1 MNFQH
6 IPHLALLVNATL
18 WGISWIPYKALEDLG
33 LSILLAT
40 GLAYG
45 LLCLAAAAMVWP
57 SVKGFMGRH
66 PLWPMALAYGLT
78 NTCFNWAL
86 ATGEVVRV
94 VLLFFLMP
102 LWSALFARAML
113 GMALGPAGWAR
124 IALALLGLATMLA
137 LPAVLAGE
145 NILAS
150 LGFAD
155 LLAVLGGMAFGLGN
169 VLLRR
174 AAAATAAERVFG
186 MFIGSV
192 LSPIVLLMLVA
203 PGLAIFAPDVPL
215 PSALAV
221 DRLGEA
227 MQSPTAWAI
236 VLGLTAGLAVANL
249 CLQFG
254 ASRLAPPVASVF
266 MLFEVLVA
274 TASSALLLGRT
285 LTPLEWLGGA
295 MILAAAVWASREG
308 DHT

>member
-1 MNFQH
+1 MRH
-6 IPHLALLVNATL
+6 LPHLALVVNATL
-18 WGISWIPYKALEDLG
+18 WGLSWIPYKALEDLG

-45 LLCLAAAAMVWP
+45 LLCLGAAALVWP
-57 SVKGFMGRH
+57 TVKSFAGRH
-66 PLWPMALAYGLT
+66 PLWPMAIAYGLT

-102 LWSALFARAML
+102 IWSALFARALL
-113 GMALGPAGWAR
+113 GASIGAAGWMR
-124 IALALLGLATMLA
+124 IGLALLGLAIMVVAPA
-137 LPAVLAGE
+137 LFAGQKPW
-145 NILAS
+145 AG

-169 VLLRR
+169 VLLRQ
-174 AAAATAAERVFG
+174 AASASAAERVFG

-192 LSPIVLLMLVA
+192 LSPAVLLLVVA
-203 PGLAIFAPDVPL
+203 PGLVLFAPGVPM

-221 DRLGEA
+221 DRLAEA
-227 MQSPTAWAI
+227 LTNPGVWAI
-236 VLGLTAGLAVANL
+236 VAGLTAGLAVANL

-254 ASRLAPPVASVF
+254 ASRLAPQVAAVF

-285 LTPLEWLGGA
+285 LSPMEWVGGL
-295 MILAAAVWASREG
+295 MILAAAVWASRSAE
-308 DHT
+308 